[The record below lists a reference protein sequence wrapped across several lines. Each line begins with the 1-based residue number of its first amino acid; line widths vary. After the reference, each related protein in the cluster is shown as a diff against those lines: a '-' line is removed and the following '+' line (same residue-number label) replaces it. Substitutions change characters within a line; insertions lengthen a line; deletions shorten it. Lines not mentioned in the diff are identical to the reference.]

1 MPRNNMDKIKLDLV
15 ISVIYTDFYYIANFS
30 YLKYVIQI
38 LKVWRKSSTRDWVNR
53 RWNYPGLKAR

>member
-1 MPRNNMDKIKLDLV
+1 MPRNNIDKIKLDLV

-38 LKVWRKSSTRDWVNR
+38 LKV
-53 RWNYPGLKAR
+53 